1 MKFPSFDLERI
12 QSIYENSVEINLS
25 ESGIEPLSLKELMNP
40 KEIEELI
47 NLPLGYGYTQ
57 GTPLLRQ
64 RISNLYEGADENNV
78 LVTSGSSEAIFL
90 SAVLT
95 VSKSDRV
102 VMMTPNYLSFNGVAK
117 ALGANVDYVPLL
129 KKEKWEWDLDSLDEV
144 VSNKT
149 KVISICNPNNPT
161 GSILNLEQML
171 KIVEIADR
179 VGAYLLVDEVYIGA
193 ELGSKPTKSFLGSYE
208 KTIITSGLS
217 KSYAHP
223 GLRIGWIVSEKRFVE
238 EAWAI
243 KDYTTI
249 ASSSLSQHIAA
260 KVLEPETISK
270 LRSRTKVLLNK
281 NLETFS
287 KWVLPFSNHLS
298 FLKPEAGG
306 FAFVEY
312 DMDINSTDLVHD
324 LRKNEGVFIVPG
336 DSFGM
341 DRYFRIGLG
350 HESTGFSKGLDL
362 LSKGLTRVFPNN
374 FT

>member
-12 QSIYENSVEINLS
+12 QSIYENSVEINLT

-95 VSKSDRV
+95 VFKGDRV
-102 VMMTPNYLSFNGVAK
+102 VMMTPNYLSFNGVAE
-117 ALGANVDYVPLL
+117 ALGADVDYVPLI
-129 KKEKWEWDLDSLDEV
+129 KKEKWEWDLDCLDEV

-193 ELGSKPTKSFLGSYE
+193 ELGTKQTKSFLGMYE
-208 KTIITSGLS
+208 KTIVTSGLS

-223 GLRIGWIVSEKRFVE
+223 GLRIGWIVSEKSIVE

>member
-12 QSIYENSVEINLS
+12 QSIYENSVEINLT

-40 KEIEELI
+40 KELEDLLNI
-47 NLPLGYGYTQ
+47 PLGYGYTQ

-64 RISNLYEGADENNV
+64 RISNLYDGFDKNNV

-95 VSKSDRV
+95 VSKGDRV
-102 VMMTPNYLSFNGVAK
+102 VMMKPNYLSFSGVAE
-117 ALGANVDYVPLL
+117 ALGAKVDYVPLL
-129 KKEKWEWDLDSLDEV
+129 KKEKWEWDLDCLDEMV
-144 VSNKT
+144 VNKT

-161 GSILNLEQML
+161 GSVLNLEQMK
-171 KIVEIADR
+171 KIVEIASR
-179 VGAYLLVDEVYIGA
+179 VGAYLLVDEVYIGS
-193 ELGSKPTKSFLGSYE
+193 ELHSKKTKSFLGMYK

-223 GLRIGWIVSEKRFVE
+223 GLRIGWIISDKSFVE

-243 KDYTTI
+243 KDYISI
-249 ASSSLSQHIAA
+249 ASSSLSQHIAS

-270 LRSRTKVLLNK
+270 LRLRTKVLLNK
-281 NLETFS
+281 NLETFNE
-287 KWVLPFSNHLS
+287 WIIPYSNHLT

-312 DMDINSTDLVHD
+312 DMNINSTDLVHD

-336 DSFGM
+336 DSFGI
-341 DRYFRIGLG
+341 DGYFRVGLG
-350 HESTGFSKGLDL
+350 HESIGFNKGLNL
-362 LSKGLTRVFPNN
+362 LSKGLARMFPNN
-374 FT
+374 FS

>member
-12 QSIYENSVEINLS
+12 QSIYENSVEINLT

-40 KEIEELI
+40 KELEELL

-64 RISNLYEGADENNV
+64 RISNQYEGVDENNI

-90 SAVLT
+90 STLLT
-95 VSKSDRV
+95 VSKDDRV
-102 VMMTPNYLSFNGVAK
+102 VMMTPNYLSFNGVAE
-117 ALGANVDYVPLL
+117 ALGAEVDYVPLL
-129 KKEKWEWDLDSLDEV
+129 KKEKWEWDLDCLDEA
-144 VSNKT
+144 VSDKT
-149 KVISICNPNNPT
+149 KVISVCNPNNPT
-161 GSILNLEQML
+161 GSVLNLEQML
-171 KIVEIADR
+171 KIVEIAGR

-193 ELGSKPTKSFLGSYE
+193 ELGSNLTKSFLGMYE
-208 KTIITSGLS
+208 KTIVTSGLS

-223 GLRIGWIVSEKRFVE
+223 GLRIGWIISGKRFVE

-249 ASSSLSQHIAA
+249 ASSSLSQHIAT
-260 KVLEPETISK
+260 KVLEPETITK

-287 KWVLPFSNHLS
+287 KWILPYSNHLS

-336 DSFGM
+336 DSFGI
-341 DRYFRIGLG
+341 DKYFRIGLG
-350 HESTGFSKGLDL
+350 HESIGFSKGLDL
-362 LSKGLTRVFPNN
+362 LSEGLTRVFPEK

>member
-12 QSIYENSVEINLS
+12 QSIYENSVEVNLT
-25 ESGIEPLSLKELMNP
+25 ESGIEPLSLKELMDP
-40 KEIEELI
+40 KELEKLL
-47 NLPLGYGYTQ
+47 NLPLSYGYTQ

-64 RISNLYEGADENNV
+64 RISDLYDGFDESNV

-90 SAVLT
+90 STILT
-95 VSKSDRV
+95 VSKGDRV
-102 VMMTPNYLSFNGVAK
+102 VMMTPNYLSFNGVAE
-117 ALGANVDYVPLL
+117 ALGADVDYVPLI
-129 KKEKWEWDLDSLDEV
+129 KKEKWEWDLDCLDEKV
-144 VSNKT
+144 INKT

-161 GSILNLEQML
+161 GSVLNLEQML
-171 KIVEIADR
+171 RVIEIASR

-193 ELGSKPTKSFLGSYE
+193 ELESKRTKSFLGMYE

-223 GLRIGWIVSEKRFVE
+223 GLRIGWIISDKSFVE

-249 ASSSLSQHIAA
+249 ASSSLSQHIAS

-270 LRSRTKVLLNK
+270 LRLRTKALLNT
-281 NLETFS
+281 NLESFS
-287 KWVLPFSNHLS
+287 KWILPYSNHLS

-306 FAFVEY
+306 FAFVKY
-312 DMDINSTDLVHD
+312 DMDIRSTDLVHD

-336 DSFGM
+336 DNFGM
-341 DRYFRIGLG
+341 DGYFRVGLG
-350 HESTGFSKGLDL
+350 HESIGFNKGLNL
-362 LSKGLTRVFPNN
+362 LSKGLTRIFPNN

>member
-12 QSIYENSVEINLS
+12 QSIYENSVEINLT

-40 KEIEELI
+40 KELEELL

-90 SAVLT
+90 SALLT
-95 VSKSDRV
+95 VSKGDRV
-102 VMMTPNYLSFNGVAK
+102 VMMTPNYLSFNGVAE
-117 ALGANVDYVPLL
+117 ALGADVDYVPLV
-129 KKEKWEWDLDSLDEV
+129 KKEKWEWDLDCLDEV

-161 GSILNLEQML
+161 GSVLNLEQML
-171 KIVEIADR
+171 KIIEVAGR
-179 VGAYLLVDEVYIGA
+179 VGAYLLVDEVYIGS
-193 ELGSKPTKSFLGSYE
+193 ELGSKQTKSFLGMYE
-208 KTIITSGLS
+208 KTIVTSGLS
-217 KSYAHP
+217 KSYANP
-223 GLRIGWIVSEKRFVE
+223 GLRIGWIISDKKFVE

-249 ASSSLSQHIAA
+249 ASSSLSQHIAT

-281 NLETFS
+281 NLEIFS
-287 KWVLPFSNHLS
+287 KWILPYSNHLS

-324 LRKNEGVFIVPG
+324 LRKNEEVFIVPG
-336 DSFGM
+336 DSFGI
-341 DRYFRIGLG
+341 DKYFRIGLG
-350 HESTGFSKGLDL
+350 HESIGFSKGLDL
-362 LSKGLTRVFPNN
+362 LSEGLTRLFPEK

>member
-12 QSIYENSVEINLS
+12 QSIYENSVEINLT

-40 KEIEELI
+40 KELEELL

-64 RISNLYEGADENNV
+64 RISNLYEGGDENNI

-90 SAVLT
+90 SALLT
-95 VSKSDRV
+95 VSKDDRV
-102 VMMTPNYLSFNGVAK
+102 VMMTPNYLSFNGVAE
-117 ALGANVDYVPLL
+117 ALGADVDYVPLL
-129 KKEKWEWDLDSLDEV
+129 KKEKWEWDLDCLDEA
-144 VSNKT
+144 VSDKT
-149 KVISICNPNNPT
+149 KVISVCNPNNPT
-161 GSILNLEQML
+161 GSVLNLEQML
-171 KIVEIADR
+171 KIVEIAGR

-193 ELGSKPTKSFLGSYE
+193 ELGSKHTKSFLGMYE
-208 KTIITSGLS
+208 KTIVTSGLS

-223 GLRIGWIVSEKRFVE
+223 GLRIGWIVSGKRFVE

-249 ASSSLSQHIAA
+249 ASSSLSQHIAT

-281 NLETFS
+281 NLETLS
-287 KWVLPFSNHLS
+287 DWILPYSNHLS
-298 FLKPEAGG
+298 FLKPDAGG

-312 DMDINSTDLVHD
+312 DMDVNSTDLVHD
-324 LRKNEGVFIVPG
+324 IRKNEGVFIVPG
-336 DSFGM
+336 DSFGI
-341 DRYFRIGLG
+341 D
-350 HESTGFSKGLDL
+350 
-362 LSKGLTRVFPNN
+362 
-374 FT
+374 

>member
-12 QSIYENSVEINLS
+12 QSIYENSVEVNLT

-40 KEIEELI
+40 KELEKLL

-64 RISNLYEGADENNV
+64 RISNLYDGFDESNV
-78 LVTSGSSEAIFL
+78 LVTSGSSEAIFI
-90 SAVLT
+90 SAILT
-95 VSKSDRV
+95 VSKGDRV
-102 VMMTPNYLSFNGVAK
+102 VMMTPNYLSFNGVAE
-117 ALGANVDYVPLL
+117 ALGADVDYVPLI
-129 KKEKWEWDLDSLDEV
+129 KKEKWEWDLDCLDEKV
-144 VSNKT
+144 INKT

-161 GSILNLEQML
+161 GSVLNLEQML
-171 KIVEIADR
+171 RVIEIASR
-179 VGAYLLVDEVYIGA
+179 VGAYLLIDEVYIGA
-193 ELGSKPTKSFLGSYE
+193 ELESKRTKSFLGMYE

-223 GLRIGWIVSEKRFVE
+223 GLRIGWIISDKSFVE

-249 ASSSLSQHIAA
+249 ASSSLSQHIAS

-287 KWVLPFSNHLS
+287 KWILPYSNHLS

-306 FAFVEY
+306 FAFVKY

-336 DSFGM
+336 DNFGM
-341 DRYFRIGLG
+341 DGYFRVGLG
-350 HESTGFSKGLDL
+350 HESIGFNKGLNL
-362 LSKGLTRVFPNN
+362 LSKGLTRIFPNN

>member
-12 QSIYENSVEINLS
+12 QSIYENSVEINLT

-40 KEIEELI
+40 KELEELL

-90 SAVLT
+90 STVLT
-95 VSKSDRV
+95 VSKGDRV
-102 VMMTPNYLSFNGVAK
+102 VMMTPNYLSFNGVAE
-117 ALGANVDYVPLL
+117 ALGADVDYVPLL
-129 KKEKWEWDLDSLDEV
+129 KKEKWEWDLDCLDEV

-161 GSILNLEQML
+161 GSVLNLEQML
-171 KIVEIADR
+171 KIVEIAGR

-193 ELGSKPTKSFLGSYE
+193 ELGSKPTKSFLGMYE

-223 GLRIGWIVSEKRFVE
+223 GLRIGWIVSDKGFVE
-238 EAWAI
+238 EAWGV

-249 ASSSLSQHIAA
+249 ASSSLSQHIAT

-287 KWVLPFSNHLS
+287 KWVLPYSNYLS

-350 HESTGFSKGLDL
+350 HESISFSKGLDL

>member
-1 MKFPSFDLERI
+1 MKFPTFDLERI
-12 QSIYENSVEINLS
+12 QSIYENSVEVNLT

-40 KEIEELI
+40 KELEKLL

-64 RISNLYEGADENNV
+64 RISNLYDGFDESNV
-78 LVTSGSSEAIFL
+78 LVTSGSSEAIFI
-90 SAVLT
+90 SAILT
-95 VSKSDRV
+95 VSKGDRV
-102 VMMTPNYLSFNGVAK
+102 VMMTPNYLSFNGVAE
-117 ALGANVDYVPLL
+117 ALGADVDYVPLI
-129 KKEKWEWDLDSLDEV
+129 KKEKWEWDLDCLDEKV
-144 VSNKT
+144 INKT

-161 GSILNLEQML
+161 GSVLNLEQML
-171 KIVEIADR
+171 RVIEIASR
-179 VGAYLLVDEVYIGA
+179 VGAYLLIDEVYIGA
-193 ELGSKPTKSFLGSYE
+193 ELESKRTKSFLGMYE

-223 GLRIGWIVSEKRFVE
+223 GLRIGWIISDKSFVE

-249 ASSSLSQHIAA
+249 ASSSLSQHIAS

-270 LRSRTKVLLNK
+270 LRLRTKALLNK

-287 KWVLPFSNHLS
+287 KWILPYSNHLS

-306 FAFVEY
+306 FAFVKY
-312 DMDINSTDLVHD
+312 DMDIKSTDLVHD

-336 DSFGM
+336 DNFGM
-341 DRYFRIGLG
+341 DGYFRVGLG
-350 HESTGFSKGLDL
+350 HESIGFNKGLNL
-362 LSKGLTRVFPNN
+362 LSKGLTRIFPNN

>member
-12 QSIYENSVEINLS
+12 QSIYENSVEINLT

-40 KEIEELI
+40 KELDELL

-57 GTPLLRQ
+57 GTPLLRE
-64 RISNLYEGADENNV
+64 RISNLYEGADQDNV

-95 VSKSDRV
+95 VSKGDRV
-102 VMMTPNYLSFNGVAK
+102 VMMTPNYLSFNGVAE
-117 ALGANVDYVPLL
+117 ALGADVDYVPLL
-129 KKEKWEWDLDSLDEV
+129 KKDKWEWDLDCLDEI

-161 GSILNLEQML
+161 GSVLDLEQML
-171 KIVEIADR
+171 KIIEIAGR

-193 ELGSKPTKSFLGSYE
+193 ELGTKQTKSFLGMYE
-208 KTIITSGLS
+208 KTIVTSGLS

-223 GLRIGWIVSEKRFVE
+223 GLRIGWIISDKRFVE

-249 ASSSLSQHIAA
+249 ASSSLSQHVAT

-270 LRSRTKVLLNK
+270 LRSRTKELLNK

-287 KWVLPFSNHLS
+287 KWILPYSNNLS

-336 DSFGM
+336 DSFGIEK
-341 DRYFRIGLG
+341 YFRIGLG
-350 HESTGFSKGLDL
+350 HESIGFSKGLDL
-362 LSKGLTRVFPNN
+362 LSEGLTRVFPNH

>member
-12 QSIYENSVEINLS
+12 QSIYENSVEINLT

-40 KEIEELI
+40 KELEELL
-47 NLPLGYGYTQ
+47 NLPLSYGYTQ

-64 RISNLYEGADENNV
+64 RISNLYEGVDENNI

-90 SAVLT
+90 SALLT
-95 VSKSDRV
+95 VSKDDRV
-102 VMMTPNYLSFNGVAK
+102 VMMTPNYLSFNGVAE
-117 ALGANVDYVPLL
+117 ALGAEVDYVPLL
-129 KKEKWEWDLDSLDEV
+129 KKEKWEWDLDCLDEA
-144 VSNKT
+144 VSDKT
-149 KVISICNPNNPT
+149 KVISVCNPNNPT
-161 GSILNLEQML
+161 GSVLNLEQML
-171 KIVEIADR
+171 KIVEIAGR

-193 ELGSKPTKSFLGSYE
+193 ELGSNLTKSFLGMYE
-208 KTIITSGLS
+208 KTIVTSGLS

-223 GLRIGWIVSEKRFVE
+223 GLRIGWIISGKRFVE

-249 ASSSLSQHIAA
+249 ASSSLSQHIAT
-260 KVLEPETISK
+260 KVLEPETITK

-287 KWVLPFSNHLS
+287 KWILPYSNHLS

-336 DSFGM
+336 DSFGI

-350 HESTGFSKGLDL
+350 HESIGFSKGLDL
-362 LSKGLTRVFPNN
+362 LSEGLTRVFPEK

>member
-12 QSIYENSVEINLS
+12 QSIYENSVEINLT

-40 KEIEELI
+40 KELEELL

-95 VSKSDRV
+95 VSKGDRV
-102 VMMTPNYLSFNGVAK
+102 VMMTPNYLSFNGVAE
-117 ALGANVDYVPLL
+117 ALGADVDYVPLL
-129 KKEKWEWDLDSLDEV
+129 KKEKWEWDLDCLNEV
-144 VSNKT
+144 VSKKT

-161 GSILNLEQML
+161 GSVLNLEQML
-171 KIVEIADR
+171 KIVEIAGR

-193 ELGSKPTKSFLGSYE
+193 ELGSKPTKSFLGMYE

-223 GLRIGWIVSEKRFVE
+223 GLRIGWIVSDKRFVE
-238 EAWAI
+238 EAWGV

-249 ASSSLSQHIAA
+249 ASSSLSQHIAT

-287 KWVLPFSNHLS
+287 KWVLPYSNHLS

-336 DSFGM
+336 DSFGK
-341 DRYFRIGLG
+341 DKYFRIGLG
-350 HESTGFSKGLDL
+350 HESIGFSKGLDL
-362 LSKGLTRVFPNN
+362 LSEGLTRVFPEKFN
-374 FT
+374 

>member
-12 QSIYENSVEINLS
+12 QSIYENSVEINLT

-40 KEIEELI
+40 KELEELL

-90 SAVLT
+90 SALLT
-95 VSKSDRV
+95 VSKDDRV
-102 VMMTPNYLSFNGVAK
+102 VMMTPNYLSFSGVAE
-117 ALGANVDYVPLL
+117 ALGAEVDYVPLL
-129 KKEKWEWDLDSLDEV
+129 KKEKWEWDLDCLDEA
-144 VSNKT
+144 VSDKT
-149 KVISICNPNNPT
+149 KVISVCNPNNPT
-161 GSILNLEQML
+161 GSVLNLEQML
-171 KIVEIADR
+171 KIVEIAGR

-193 ELGSKPTKSFLGSYE
+193 ELGSNLTKSFLGMYE
-208 KTIITSGLS
+208 KTIVTSGLS

-223 GLRIGWIVSEKRFVE
+223 GLRIGWIISGKRFVE

-249 ASSSLSQHIAA
+249 ASSSLSQHIAT
-260 KVLEPETISK
+260 KVLEPETITK

-287 KWVLPFSNHLS
+287 KWILPYSNHLS

-336 DSFGM
+336 DSFGI
-341 DRYFRIGLG
+341 DKYFRIGLG
-350 HESTGFSKGLDL
+350 HESIGFSKGLDL
-362 LSKGLTRVFPNN
+362 LSEGLTRVFPEK

>member
-12 QSIYENSVEINLS
+12 QSIYENSVEINLT

-102 VMMTPNYLSFNGVAK
+102 VMMTPNYLSFNGVAE
-117 ALGANVDYVPLL
+117 ALGADVDYVPLL
-129 KKEKWEWDLDSLDEV
+129 KKEKWEWDLDCLDEV

-193 ELGSKPTKSFLGSYE
+193 ELGTKQTKSFLGMYE
-208 KTIITSGLS
+208 KTIVTSGLS

-223 GLRIGWIVSEKRFVE
+223 GLRIGWIVSEKSIVE

>member
-12 QSIYENSVEINLS
+12 QSIYENSVEINLT

-95 VSKSDRV
+95 VSKGNRV
-102 VMMTPNYLSFNGVAK
+102 VMMTPNYLSFNGVAE
-117 ALGANVDYVPLL
+117 ALGAEVDYVPLI
-129 KKEKWEWDLDSLDEV
+129 KKEKWEWDLDCLDEA

-193 ELGSKPTKSFLGSYE
+193 ELGTKQTKSFLGMYE
-208 KTIITSGLS
+208 KTIVTSGLS

-223 GLRIGWIVSEKRFVE
+223 GLRIGWIVSEKSIVE

>member
-12 QSIYENSVEINLS
+12 QSIYENSVEINLT

-40 KEIEELI
+40 KELEELL

-90 SAVLT
+90 STLLT
-95 VSKSDRV
+95 VSKDDRV
-102 VMMTPNYLSFNGVAK
+102 VMMTPNYLSFNGVAE
-117 ALGANVDYVPLL
+117 ALGAEVDYVPLL
-129 KKEKWEWDLDSLDEV
+129 KKEKWEWDLDCLDEA
-144 VSNKT
+144 VSDKT
-149 KVISICNPNNPT
+149 KVISVCNPNNPT
-161 GSILNLEQML
+161 GSVLNLEQML
-171 KIVEIADR
+171 KIVEIAGR

-193 ELGSKPTKSFLGSYE
+193 ELGSNLTKSFLGMYE
-208 KTIITSGLS
+208 KTIVTSGLS

-223 GLRIGWIVSEKRFVE
+223 GLRIGWIISGKRFVE

-249 ASSSLSQHIAA
+249 ASSSLSQHIAT
-260 KVLEPETISK
+260 KVLEPETITK

-287 KWVLPFSNHLS
+287 KWILPYSNHLS

-336 DSFGM
+336 DSFGI
-341 DRYFRIGLG
+341 DKYFRIGLG
-350 HESTGFSKGLDL
+350 HESIGFSKGLDL
-362 LSKGLTRVFPNN
+362 LSEGLTRVFPEK

>member
-12 QSIYENSVEINLS
+12 QSIYENSVEINLT
-25 ESGIEPLSLKELMNP
+25 ESGIEPLSLKQLMTP
-40 KEIEELI
+40 KELEELL

-95 VSKSDRV
+95 VSKGDRV
-102 VMMTPNYLSFNGVAK
+102 VMMTPNYLSFNGVAE
-117 ALGANVDYVPLL
+117 ALGADVDYVPLL
-129 KKEKWEWDLDSLDEV
+129 KKEKWEWDLDCLDEV

-161 GSILNLEQML
+161 GSVLNLEQML
-171 KIVEIADR
+171 KIVEIAGR

-193 ELGSKPTKSFLGSYE
+193 ELGSKPTKSFLGMYE

-223 GLRIGWIVSEKRFVE
+223 GLRIGWIVSDKRFVE
-238 EAWAI
+238 EAWGV

-249 ASSSLSQHIAA
+249 ASSSLSQHIAT

-287 KWVLPFSNHLS
+287 KWILPYSNYLS

-350 HESTGFSKGLDL
+350 HESIGFSKGLDL

>member
-1 MKFPSFDLERI
+1 MKFPSFELERI
-12 QSIYENSVEINLS
+12 QSIYENSVEINLT

-40 KEIEELI
+40 KELEQLL

-90 SAVLT
+90 STVLT
-95 VSKSDRV
+95 VSKGDRV
-102 VMMTPNYLSFNGVAK
+102 VMMTPNYLSFNGVAE
-117 ALGANVDYVPLL
+117 ALGADVDYVPLL
-129 KKEKWEWDLDSLDEV
+129 KKEKWEWDLDCLDEV

-161 GSILNLEQML
+161 GSVLNLEQML
-171 KIVEIADR
+171 KIVEIAGR

-193 ELGSKPTKSFLGSYE
+193 ELGSKPTKSFLGMYE

-223 GLRIGWIVSEKRFVE
+223 GLRIGWIVSDKRFVE
-238 EAWAI
+238 EAWGV

-249 ASSSLSQHIAA
+249 ASSSLSQHIAT

-287 KWVLPFSNHLS
+287 KWVLPYSNYLS

-336 DSFGM
+336 DSFGI
-341 DRYFRIGLG
+341 DKYFRIGLG
-350 HESTGFSKGLDL
+350 HESIGFSKGLDL
-362 LSKGLTRVFPNN
+362 LSEGLTRVFPEK

>member
-12 QSIYENSVEINLS
+12 QSIYENSVEINLT

-40 KEIEELI
+40 KELEELL

-95 VSKSDRV
+95 VSKGDRV
-102 VMMTPNYLSFNGVAK
+102 VMMTPNYLSFNGVAE
-117 ALGANVDYVPLL
+117 ALGADVDYVPLL
-129 KKEKWEWDLDSLDEV
+129 KKEKWEWDLDCLNEV
-144 VSNKT
+144 VSKKT

-161 GSILNLEQML
+161 GSVLNLEQML

-193 ELGSKPTKSFLGSYE
+193 ELGTKQTKSFLGMYE
-208 KTIITSGLS
+208 KTIVTSGLS

-223 GLRIGWIVSEKRFVE
+223 GLRIGWIVSEKSIVE

-312 DMDINSTDLVHD
+312 DMDINSTELVHD

>member
-12 QSIYENSVEINLS
+12 QSIYENSVEVNLT
-25 ESGIEPLSLKELMNP
+25 ESGIEPLSLKELMDP
-40 KEIEELI
+40 KELEKLL

-57 GTPLLRQ
+57 GNPLLRQ
-64 RISNLYEGADENNV
+64 RISNLYDGFDKSNV

-90 SAVLT
+90 SAILT
-95 VSKSDRV
+95 VSKGDRV
-102 VMMTPNYLSFNGVAK
+102 VMMTPNYLSFNGVAE
-117 ALGANVDYVPLL
+117 ALGADVDYVPLI
-129 KKEKWEWDLDSLDEV
+129 KKEKWEWDLDCLDEKV
-144 VSNKT
+144 INKT

-161 GSILNLEQML
+161 GSVLNLEQML
-171 KIVEIADR
+171 RVIEIASR

-193 ELGSKPTKSFLGSYE
+193 ELKSKRTKSFLGMYE
-208 KTIITSGLS
+208 KTIVTSGLS

-223 GLRIGWIVSEKRFVE
+223 GLRIGWIISDKSFVE

-249 ASSSLSQHIAA
+249 ASSSLSQHIAS

-270 LRSRTKVLLNK
+270 LRLRTKALLNK

-287 KWVLPFSNHLS
+287 KWILPYSNHLS

-306 FAFVEY
+306 FAFVKY

-336 DSFGM
+336 DNFGM
-341 DRYFRIGLG
+341 DGYFRVGLG
-350 HESTGFSKGLDL
+350 HESIGFNKGLNL
-362 LSKGLTRVFPNN
+362 LSKGLTRIFPNN

>member
-12 QSIYENSVEINLS
+12 QSIYENSVEVNLT

-40 KEIEELI
+40 KELEKLL

-64 RISNLYEGADENNV
+64 RISNLYDGFDESNV
-78 LVTSGSSEAIFL
+78 LVTSGSSEAIFI
-90 SAVLT
+90 SAILT
-95 VSKSDRV
+95 VSKGDRV
-102 VMMTPNYLSFNGVAK
+102 VMMTPNYLSFNGVAE
-117 ALGANVDYVPLL
+117 ALGADVDYVPLI
-129 KKEKWEWDLDSLDEV
+129 KKEKWEWDLDCLDEKV
-144 VSNKT
+144 INKT

-161 GSILNLEQML
+161 GSVLNLEQML
-171 KIVEIADR
+171 RVIEIASR
-179 VGAYLLVDEVYIGA
+179 VGAYLLIDEVYIGA
-193 ELGSKPTKSFLGSYE
+193 ELESKRTKSFLGMYE

-223 GLRIGWIVSEKRFVE
+223 GLRIGWIISDKSFVE
-238 EAWAI
+238 QAWAI

-249 ASSSLSQHIAA
+249 ASSSLSQHIAS

-270 LRSRTKVLLNK
+270 LRLRTKELLNK

-287 KWVLPFSNHLS
+287 KWILPYSNHLS

-306 FAFVEY
+306 FAFVKY

-336 DSFGM
+336 DNFGM
-341 DRYFRIGLG
+341 DGYFRVGLG
-350 HESTGFSKGLDL
+350 HESIGFNKGLNL
-362 LSKGLTRVFPNN
+362 LSKGLTRIFPNN

>member
-12 QSIYENSVEINLS
+12 QSIYENSVEINLT

-40 KEIEELI
+40 KELEELL

-95 VSKSDRV
+95 VSKGDRV
-102 VMMTPNYLSFNGVAK
+102 VMMTPNYLSFNGVAE
-117 ALGANVDYVPLL
+117 ALGAEVDYVPLL
-129 KKEKWEWDLDSLDEV
+129 KKEKWEWDLDCLDEA
-144 VSNKT
+144 VSDKT
-149 KVISICNPNNPT
+149 KVISVCNPNNPT
-161 GSILNLEQML
+161 GSVLNLEQML
-171 KIVEIADR
+171 KIVEIAGR

-193 ELGSKPTKSFLGSYE
+193 ELGSNLTKSFLGMYE
-208 KTIITSGLS
+208 KTIVTSGLS

-223 GLRIGWIVSEKRFVE
+223 GLRIGWIISGKRFVE

-249 ASSSLSQHIAA
+249 ASSSLSQHIAT
-260 KVLEPETISK
+260 KVLEPETITK

-287 KWVLPFSNHLS
+287 KWILPYSNHLS

-312 DMDINSTDLVHD
+312 DMDKNSTDLVHD

-336 DSFGM
+336 DSFGI
-341 DRYFRIGLG
+341 DKYFRIGLG
-350 HESTGFSKGLDL
+350 HESIGFSKGLDL
-362 LSKGLTRVFPNN
+362 LSEGLTRVFPEK

>member
-12 QSIYENSVEINLS
+12 QSIYENSVEINLT

-40 KEIEELI
+40 KELEELL

-95 VSKSDRV
+95 VSKGDRV
-102 VMMTPNYLSFNGVAK
+102 VMMTPNYLSFNGVAE
-117 ALGANVDYVPLL
+117 ALGADVDYVPLL
-129 KKEKWEWDLDSLDEV
+129 KKEKWEWDLDCLDEA
-144 VSNKT
+144 VSDKT
-149 KVISICNPNNPT
+149 KVISVCNPNNPT
-161 GSILNLEQML
+161 GSVLNLEQML
-171 KIVEIADR
+171 KIVEIAGR

-193 ELGSKPTKSFLGSYE
+193 ELGSKQTKSFLGMYE
-208 KTIITSGLS
+208 KTIVTSGLS

-223 GLRIGWIVSEKRFVE
+223 GLRIGWIVSDKRFVE

-249 ASSSLSQHIAA
+249 ASSSLSQHIAT
-260 KVLEPETISK
+260 KVLEPETITK

-287 KWVLPFSNHLS
+287 KWILPYSNHLS

-336 DSFGM
+336 DSFGI
-341 DRYFRIGLG
+341 DKYFRIGLG
-350 HESTGFSKGLDL
+350 HESIGFSKGLDL
-362 LSKGLTRVFPNN
+362 LSEGLTRVFPEK